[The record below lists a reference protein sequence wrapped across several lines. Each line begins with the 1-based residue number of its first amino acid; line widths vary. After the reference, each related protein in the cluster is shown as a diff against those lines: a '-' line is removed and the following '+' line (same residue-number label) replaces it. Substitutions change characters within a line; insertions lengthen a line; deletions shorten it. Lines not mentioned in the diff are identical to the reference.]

1 METLWA
7 IKSARFPLSSLLSL
21 LLCALDT
28 ANFLNNVQ
36 LGAPLT
42 SVFFH
47 MDLMALLIS
56 LETMDPPLED
66 KNTNLSKPLSEAANF
81 KRTSWRENSSGGTM
95 GAHCLVLLHKKDEFV
110 TFLCHSAVFPDCRVR
125 ESPCPVS
132 VFNRY
137 LN

>member
-36 LGAPLT
+36 LSAPLT

-47 MDLMALLIS
+47 MDLMALLIL
-56 LETMDPPLED
+56 LETMDSPLED
-66 KNTNLSKPLSEAANF
+66 KNTNLSEPLSEAANF

-95 GAHCLVLLHKKDEFV
+95 DAHYLLR
-110 TFLCHSAVFPDCRVR
+110 HSAIFPDCRVR

-132 VFNRY
+132 IFNRY